1 MTAAATNFKLGVF
14 AVAAGGALAIAA
26 LGLGL
31 HGRRAPAIAY
41 HTRFDESVQGL
52 ELGAPVKYRGVT
64 IGNVTHIEVSPDHR
78 LVDVE
83 LGVSSQTSRRLG
95 LDAPPPELRARLS
108 SQGLTG
114 VKYVDLDF
122 VNGAVAAAPLA
133 PRTFASEPSL
143 GKQLED
149 QGRVLADELHGVLVD
164 ARGTMRRIDGLVDD
178 VRAHDVAA
186 RAVAVLDRAGAT
198 LDSMR
203 RAVPRVAV
211 LATDLD
217 GVAGD
222 ARAALRS
229 LRDALAPIGGD
240 DGLVASTR
248 RATDAIGEL
257 GRRGTESTVD
267 LQQTL
272 ADIGEAARALRAFL
286 DELER
291 DPDMLVKGHAPARRP

>member
-31 HGRRAPAIAY
+31 HGRRAPAVAY

-52 ELGAPVKYRGVT
+52 EVGAPVKYRGVP
-64 IGNVTHIEVSPDHR
+64 IGNVTHIEVAPDHR

-83 LGVSSQTSRRLG
+83 LAVESRTSRRLE
-95 LDAPPPELRARLS
+95 LDTPPPDLRAVLS

-114 VKYVDLDF
+114 VKYVDLDL
-122 VNGAVAAAPLA
+122 VAGAVAAPMP

-143 GKQLED
+143 GKQLE
-149 QGRVLADELHGVLVD
+149 QHGRVLADEVHGVIAD
-164 ARGTMRRIDGLVDD
+164 ARGTLRHIDGLLDD
-178 VRAHDVAA
+178 VRVHDVPGRTA
-186 RAVAVLDRAGAT
+186 AVLDRAGAT

-203 RAVPRVAV
+203 LAVPRVTA
-211 LATDLD
+211 LAADLD

-229 LRDALAPIGGD
+229 LRDALAPFAGENGV
-240 DGLVASTR
+240 VANTR
-248 RATDAIGEL
+248 RATDAISEL
-257 GRRGTESTVD
+257 GRRGTESTAD

-272 ADIGEAARALRAFL
+272 ADVGEAARALRVFL

-291 DPDMLVKGHAPARRP
+291 DPDMLIKGHAPARRR